1 MRRACV
7 VVSVLVAVVFTAVPA
22 SAQPALSPLVQ
33 ESRQLLRDLVGINT
47 ASPDGDTTIAASRV
61 AEFLK
66 AAGFP
71 PEDVQVIGA
80 DARRG
85 NLVARLRGRGTG
97 KPVLFLAHLDVVPA
111 LREDWTTDP
120 YPLVEKDGYFYGRG
134 TTDDKQFCAI
144 FAAAFAQLKREGFV
158 PDRDLVLALTTG
170 EEHGADESSNG
181 VMWLLKHHR
190 ALVDSAYVINGDAG
204 GGGIAP
210 DGRYLAYG
218 VQAGEKLYADFTLEA
233 THDGGHS
240 SRPVKGNPIYRIARA
255 LSRVETLAL
264 PLTVGPVTQPL
275 LAFLATVETGQKAAD
290 LRAVAATPPD
300 AAAMARLAAPGS
312 ESERP
317 VANDLCGDARSTAGH
332 APNAL
337 PQRARANVN
346 CRILPGET
354 PAEVRAA
361 LVKAIDDATVTV
373 TQTAGVPVAPA
384 VRLDPAVM
392 ALITRAAGVVWPGV
406 PVLPV
411 LEVGGTDGL
420 FFRELGIDVYG
431 VNHFQRD
438 EDQRAHGKDERIGIT
453 QFDEAARFSYELA
466 KIVGTMRCHVPGAG
480 PFPGC
485 RVPRAG
491 PVQGAKVHRNA
502 GMHPDAPPPTLPP

>member
-1 MRRACV
+1 MRRVFVTVGVLAAVFGQVAPSPAQV
-7 VVSVLVAVVFTAVPA
+7 VPPSLVA
-22 SAQPALSPLVQ
+22 S
-33 ESRQLLRDLVGINT
+33 SRQLLRDLIGIDT
-47 ASPDGDTTIAASRV
+47 AEPDGNTTTAATRV
-61 AEFLK
+61 ADVLK

-71 PEDVQVIGA
+71 AEDVQVIGA

-85 NLVARLRGRGTG
+85 NVVARLRGRGTG

-111 LREDWTTDP
+111 MREDWTTDP
-120 YPLVEKDGYFYGRG
+120 YTLVEKDGYYYGRG

-144 FAAAFAQLKREGFV
+144 FAAVFAQLKREGFV

-170 EEHGADESSNG
+170 EEGGADETTNG

-190 ALVDSAYVINGDAG
+190 SLIDAAYVVNGDAG
-204 GGGIAP
+204 GGGIAS
-210 DGRYLAYG
+210 DGRYLGYG

-240 SRPVKGNPIYRIARA
+240 SRPVKGNPIYRLVRA

-264 PLTVGPVTQPL
+264 PLKVGPVTQPF
-275 LAFLATVETGQKAAD
+275 LAFLATVESGQKAAD

-300 AAAMARLAAPGS
+300 SAAMARLADEDPSLNAQL
-312 ESERP
+312 RTTC
-317 VANDLCGDARSTAGH
+317 VATQASAGH

-354 PAEVRAA
+354 PAQIRAA
-361 LVKAIDDATVTV
+361 LVKAIDDASVTV
-373 TQTAGVPVAPA
+373 TQTAGVQKAPP

-392 ALITRAAGVVWPGV
+392 ALITRAAGAVWPGV
-406 PVLPV
+406 PVVPV
-411 LEVGGTDGL
+411 LEAGGTDGL

-431 VNHFQRD
+431 VNHFERD
-438 EDQRAHGKDERIGIT
+438 EDKRAHGKDERIGIK
-453 QFDEAARFSYELA
+453 QFDEAARFGYVLA
-466 KIVGTMRCHVPGAG
+466 RIVANP
-480 PFPGC
+480 
-485 RVPRAG
+485 
-491 PVQGAKVHRNA
+491 
-502 GMHPDAPPPTLPP
+502 